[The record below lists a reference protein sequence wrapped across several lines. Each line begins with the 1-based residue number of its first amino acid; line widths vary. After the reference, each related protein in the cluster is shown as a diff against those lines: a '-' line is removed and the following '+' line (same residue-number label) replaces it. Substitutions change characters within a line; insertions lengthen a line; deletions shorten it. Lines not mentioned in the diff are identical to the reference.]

1 VDPAMKLLEKNRKS
15 ATSPDLLKA
24 AVTDLEREQLNP
36 DYWGDSNAD
45 RADAAQQSEYSRVV
59 LSRLKQ
65 CSGDNDRDAVKVA
78 LEILQEDRE
87 NTDSNSGLS
96 AQLLK
101 ADA

>member
-1 VDPAMKLLEKNRKS
+1 MSRLLLGVRFNVS
-15 ATSPDLLKA
+15 SI
-24 AVTDLEREQLNP
+24 
-36 DYWGDSNAD
+36 W
-45 RADAAQQSEYSRVV
+45 EYSRVV

-65 CSGDNDRDAVKVA
+65 CSGDNDRDTVKVA